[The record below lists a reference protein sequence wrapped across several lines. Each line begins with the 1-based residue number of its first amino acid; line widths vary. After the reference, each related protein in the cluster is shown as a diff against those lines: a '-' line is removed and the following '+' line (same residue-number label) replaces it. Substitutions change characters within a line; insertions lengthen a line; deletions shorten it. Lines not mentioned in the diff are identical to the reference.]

1 MSGSRGDVSGVAT
14 VRRQTISCS
23 GPSDTVVS
31 ATLTELLRRT
41 HLSAP
46 SELAAVVANPVRR
59 IGAQDFVLY
68 PIDYEQRTLVPLR
81 GSHAENLASLSAT
94 GPSRSSFGTT

>member
-1 MSGSRGDVSGVAT
+1 MSGSPADGSRVAT
-14 VRRQTISCS
+14 ERRRTVSC
-23 GPSDTVVS
+23 GPSDTAVS
-31 ATLTELLRRT
+31 AMLTELLRRT